1 MTFLRP
7 SSGDPGVGDDAWP
20 TPVLEGEKV
29 VLRPYLDS
37 DADALWEMVHDE
49 EGADLTATTATFTR
63 DQTDAWVDKIA
74 AAQDRL
80 DWVIEE
86 REAGVYAGEV
96 VLNERDLAAGSAN
109 FRIAMRGPGW
119 YGRGL
124 GSEATM
130 LVCRYAFERLGLRRL
145 TLGVLARNPRAQRV
159 YEKAGFLVSGTSHED
174 GEDWIDMELTAERWR
189 DVAEGIGGEVD
200 RG

>member
-1 MTFLRP
+1 MTTSHP
-7 SSGDPGVGDDAWP
+7 GAGDPGVGDDAWV
-20 TPVLEGEKV
+20 TPVLQGEHV
-29 VLRPYLDS
+29 LLRPYRDS
-37 DADALWEMVHDE
+37 DADALWEMVQDE
-49 EGADLTATTATFTR
+49 EGANLTATTATFTR
-63 DQTDAWVDKIA
+63 DQTDAWVGTIA

-86 REAGVYAGEV
+86 RDAGVYAGEV
-96 VLNERDLAAGSAN
+96 VLNERNLDEGTAN
-109 FRIAMRGPGW
+109 FRIALRGPGW

-130 LVCRYAFERLGLRRL
+130 LVCRYAFETLGLRRL

-159 YEKAGFLVSGTSHED
+159 YEKAGFLVSGTEHED
-174 GEDWIDMELTAERWR
+174 GEDWIDMELTAHRWR

-200 RG
+200 RD